1 MLNFNTDL
9 RAVKDNDWQ
18 SQDLINN
25 FDYHRERKGIG
36 SLIWKEWYLTITT
49 KENELEKE
57 LYKFL
62 WLGEWEKKN
71 SHDDFQ
77 C

>member
-36 SLIWKEWYLTITT
+36 PLTWKEWYLIITT

-57 LYKFL
+57 LYKIL
-62 WLGEWEKKN
+62 WL
-71 SHDDFQ
+71 
-77 C
+77 